1 MNILITAATGTVGRS
16 LAAALSDAG
25 ADVRAFVRDAAK
37 ARAIL
42 PAGIDL
48 AVGDFA
54 DPSSLDAALAGVDR
68 VFLAAPNHPD
78 QVDWERNVIDGARR
92 AGVSSLVK
100 LSAHGAE
107 RGSPVAFWDAHA
119 RIEQHLF
126 ASGVPAVV
134 LRPTTY
140 ATNLLGTL
148 AGVVKDGVL
157 VAPAAGAR
165 VAFIDPA
172 DVAAVAAA
180 LLTRGGRTGR
190 TLTLTGPSALTFE
203 QVAELFARELN
214 RDVAFLAVTDEQ
226 AVAAMTSGGMP
237 AWMAGNIVGV
247 FRALRGG
254 MADLTTATVATVTGR
269 EPRPLAPQ
277 LRAWLSM
284 PAQASAVGR

>member
-148 AGVVKDGVL
+148 AGVVKDTAARISAPLASATVPTIEIAKVTLSTTPWIDARTSRTSIAEMFGYL
-157 VAPAAGAR
+157 VTRSRWNRAR
-165 VAFIDPA
+165 VAGSSCGRYRTIRILLPSTPI
-172 DVAAVAAA
+172 DVAPP
-180 LLTRGGRTGR
+180 LSPLNFGTHTG
-190 TLTLTGPSALTFE
+190 A
-203 QVAELFARELN
+203 
-214 RDVAFLAVTDEQ
+214 
-226 AVAAMTSGGMP
+226 
-237 AWMAGNIVGV
+237 
-247 FRALRGG
+247 
-254 MADLTTATVATVTGR
+254 
-269 EPRPLAPQ
+269 
-277 LRAWLSM
+277 
-284 PAQASAVGR
+284 